1 MKRNNKYNFWT
12 NENKIAIARII
23 QAIVIMC
30 ILLSLI
36 GCKSFY
42 LKKAIQLNPDLFK
55 DSVTIVEYE
64 ILDTSFILS
73 SVDTITINNEGV
85 TTEIIKNYHN
95 YNFKQ
100 NIEPDTLKTITVV
113 AKEPIHNNDE
123 IRLYFFWTMILVS
136 CSVFLFSV
144 SSIIKNIKK

>member
-100 NIEPDTLKTITVV
+100 NIEPDTFKAITVV
-113 AKEPIHNNDE
+113 TKEPIHDNDE